1 MTDSVAASFPLSFA
15 QQQLWFL
22 QRLDPA
28 MTAYNLPRVFRLHG
42 VPDADALERAFR
54 ALIQRHAV
62 LRTRFHEQQGVPQQ
76 TILDAFD
83 FHLAQQDLR
92 ALPEAEKKAALEL
105 SVRDIVSHVFDLGA
119 PPLVRAR
126 LLRTGEHD
134 SVLAVCFHHIASD
147 AWSNPIVAADLASAY
162 QLALTTSG
170 DVTLP
175 APPVQYAE
183 LARQQRE
190 AADSGALDNVLE
202 YWQQHLGDDVP
213 ALDIPTDY
221 PRPAVQTFRGALMP
235 FEVSPELAAGLQQF
249 CRAEQCTPFVPLLA
263 AWQLLLARLSGQ
275 TDFAVGV
282 PAAGRDDEAT
292 QQLVGY
298 FVTTQV
304 FRARVTPQRTLRELC
319 RQVRADA
326 LGALAHPG
334 LPFELLLEKR
344 RPARDAA
351 RSPIFQSLFSLQVRD
366 GGEQFALGDLRAELV
381 PVAEHTAKFE
391 LSLDVVLGPAGA
403 EAVIEYNTDLF
414 STGTIE
420 RVRAA
425 YERVLST
432 LIDAPDM
439 RVGELALPAP
449 ERLSQLVEW
458 GTGQHDTLPR
468 GVTDLIAQQV
478 QAQPDAIAVRQG
490 DTVLTYAEVWRASG
504 ALAATLNAE
513 RIGVSAPA
521 SPQRLV
527 AMLAVL
533 RAGAALVPL
542 DPAYPAARLAHMMRA
557 ANIGQLLAPAEIAGQ
572 LDVPPSVTVL
582 AMQADSDT
590 DDAPATRLHAQRLAY
605 LIFTS
610 GSTGLPKPVAVA
622 HGALSQHIQAVAARY
637 ALSAQDTVLAAAS
650 FGFDAAL
657 EQWLAPLSA
666 GASVVLPGQPVLT
679 PEHLTGLVREQGVT
693 VLDLPPALLRQLCA
707 LLPDA
712 SLPVRLCITGGEAC
726 TRDDLLAAQRVFTP
740 QHLAN
745 AYGPTEAVI
754 SPVVWLGDGVP
765 EGVPPIGQPVGAR
778 RVWVLDAW
786 LNPVPPGLPG
796 ELYLGGAL
804 AREYAGQGALTASRF
819 IADPFS
825 TQGGRLYRTGDRV
838 RWRADG
844 TLDYLGRVDA
854 QLSLRGFRIEP
865 GEIETALLAQPSVQ
879 EAVVAVRGNR
889 LLAWVVGDA
898 RATDSDLRAALAEQL
913 PDYMVPAAI
922 LPLAA
927 LPLTVNGK
935 LDRAALPDPAQPRAD
950 NDAPATEQEHALA
963 AVWCAVL
970 GVPAVGREDNFFALG
985 GDSILSLQIVARLR
999 DAGWQ
1004 ATPRQIFE
1012 RQTLASQA
1020 AVLTPVTQAAASDTE
1035 GSVPLL
1041 PIQADFFRMAL
1052 PNPAHWNQAI
1062 LLHADTVPDEQAL
1075 RAALAALVQHHD
1087 SLRLRYHRDEQG
1099 MWQQRYTLP
1108 MPDEH
1113 LLVIANTTAEEITGV
1128 CDRVQRQFDL
1138 TRGPLLRAV
1147 LMYVSDGS
1155 VRLLLLAHHL
1165 VVDAVSWRI
1174 LVEDLHT
1181 AMQQHGEGAS
1191 IRLPEKSGSYKDW
1204 SLFLHDY
1211 FDNSQKAAEP
1221 WAALRQHLPPAL
1233 PCDHPQGGN
1242 LAAQQAVEDIRLD
1255 TAQTQALLRD
1265 APAAYRTQVNDLLL
1279 TALGRALCHWSGQ
1292 PRVLVDMESHGRHP
1306 LPGAPDLSRTVGW
1319 FTSLH
1324 PVLLSPMGEP
1334 GEALCRVKE
1343 SLRQVP
1349 QHGLGAGF
1357 AQPPVPRAG
1366 VLFNY
1371 LGQFD
1376 NSQQADSV
1384 WRLASESS
1392 GRSVSDDAP
1401 QWHEFVI
1408 NGQVLGGELRF
1419 AVRYSRARYQAA
1431 TVRAWAARFADELRA
1446 LIGHCTSGARGA
1458 TASDFPLAQLDQHAL
1473 ARLPVPAAD
1482 MADLYPLSPMQQG
1495 LLFHSLYAPQDS
1507 AYLNQMRMDIT
1518 DLDVP
1523 RFRRAWQTVLARH
1536 DALRSGFI
1544 AQGDAALQWVAPE
1557 VALPLTEYSDI
1568 EPEALATQ
1576 ERERGVDLLTPPL
1589 MRLAMVRTGA
1599 RRHHLIWTCHHLL
1612 LDGWSS
1618 AQLLGEVLRIY
1629 AGESLPAVAH
1639 RYRDYIA
1646 WLGERDADASERHWR
1661 GLLSRAEQPTLLAEV
1676 LAPRT
1681 ARTAS
1686 QAVLHQ
1692 PLPAALSQSL
1702 QQVARARQLT
1712 LNTLVQATWALL
1724 VARYSG
1730 QRTVTFGATVS
1741 GRPAELPGSADMVGL
1756 FINTLPVVVD
1766 TDPAQPLD
1774 AWLHALQA
1782 QHLASREHEHT
1793 PLYAIQRWAGQ
1804 GGQSLFDT
1812 LVVFEN
1818 FPVDA
1823 LLHKH
1828 DSVLACDN
1836 VQSDSGNHYPL
1847 TLRVKPGDALHL
1859 DFLHDPARVDDVQAV
1874 ADEYRALLTQV
1885 CTSLEQSPATALG
1898 EVLPGAGQTE
1908 RHTQRWPHQDVL
1920 SLWHAQVAR
1929 VPSQIAVASGTQQL
1943 SYAALAQRS
1952 DALAARLLASGVQP
1966 EQRVGV
1972 HARRGI
1978 ELVTGLLA
1986 VLKAGAV
1993 YVPLDPDLPADR
2005 LAWQAQDAGLHTIL
2019 TASPLGF
2026 VPQVPVLSLLQTTDD
2041 THDLPAVALHPEQG
2055 AYLIY
2060 TSGSTGRP
2068 KGVLVSHGALANYVQ
2083 GLLAT
2088 LALPEA
2094 ARTFAMVSTV
2104 AADLGH
2110 TVLFGAL
2117 CDGRTL
2123 HLVPP
2128 QDAFEPDRFADY
2140 LHRHQVDVLKI
2151 VPGHLEA
2158 LLSAAAAEQVLPR
2171 HTLIIGG
2178 EAARQ
2183 TLLDRVAALAPARR
2197 IVNHYGPTET
2207 TVGTLM
2213 ATRTD
2218 AQPAPLP
2225 LGAPLP
2231 NTDAWVLDAA
2241 LQPVPPGADGELY
2254 LGGAA
2259 LARGYLGQPALT
2271 AARFVAH
2278 PFRDGERLYRTGDR
2292 VHRAADGALRY
2303 RGRTDDQIK
2312 IRGYR
2317 VELSEVTARLRALPN
2332 VAQAAVIAR
2341 EQDDGRLQ
2349 LLGYVVPEQ
2358 DTAPLM
2364 QALAEALPDYMCPT
2378 ALLALPALPLTAN
2391 GKLDRQALPLP
2402 GDVPAQHYAA
2412 PENDIEKNIAEVW
2425 AEVLRREQIG
2435 RLDNFFELGGDSILS
2450 LQIVARC
2457 RKRGLRI
2464 TPKQL
2469 MERQTV
2475 AAVAEVAVPVG
2486 AAPVTPLRPRV
2497 QHAPLLP
2504 VQQWFFAQDFPT
2516 PAHWNQSVMLVP
2528 DDTVTADVAERAI
2541 AALVQTHPALRMQFL
2556 RDGDTWR
2563 QRVQENPDG
2572 IFQQTA
2578 FAHLD
2583 DITPLADQAQRS
2595 LRLDLPFRA
2604 CWLAQTDGAAR
2615 RLLLIAHHL
2624 VVDGVSWRILL
2635 EDLQTACSQL
2645 LNGEAVALLPET
2657 TTLTDWPAMLRQQ
2670 MPHFRQQSAFWQAQ
2684 CAHADTPF
2692 PATTPAGSNTVADMA
2707 TREAA
2712 LDANT
2717 TRALLGSAHRAW
2729 RTRPDDLLL
2738 TALARTLC
2746 AWTGDTRL
2754 LVELEGHGREA
2765 LEADTDLSRTVGWFT
2780 SLYPVALTL
2789 PDGDALAQLRAV
2801 KEQLRA
2807 VPDKGLGFGV
2817 LKYLDNRLQDGAAPQ
2832 ITFNYLGQFDQTAEQ
2847 AALWRQAPESAGQ
2860 ARAPDSRR
2868 RSSFDL
2874 SAQVSNG
2881 QLHLSW
2887 AYSRARHDADTM
2899 DTLLAT
2905 FCTTLA
2911 ELVCSCEDSAAG
2923 ATPSDFPLAALDQPA
2938 LDRLPVASGDMA
2950 DLYPLSPLQ
2959 QGLLFHSLYAP
2970 SGSAYLNQLRLDID
2984 GLDVNRFRAA
2994 WQAVMTRHPV
3004 LRTGFITGQGE
3015 PLQWVA
3021 RESVLPLTEMDV
3033 AQAGD
3038 CDALAAQEL
3047 ARGFDLL
3054 APPLMRLLL
3063 VRTDAHRHHLIWTSH
3078 HLLLDGW
3085 STALLMGEVLQHYR
3099 GEALSPAGDYRD
3111 YIAWLQHRDPARS
3124 EQFWRGEL
3132 ARIDSPTLLADTM
3145 QGDGNGQG
3153 VLQSHRPS
3161 DALEQ
3166 MARRERVT
3174 LNTLVQGAWALLLAQ
3189 CTGQHNV
3196 TFGATVAGR
3205 PAELPGAERTIGL
3218 FINTLPVIA
3227 TLDPAMTVADWLRAL
3242 QQQNLATR
3250 EFEHTPLYDLQRW
3263 AGQGALF
3270 DTLLVFENYP
3280 VDSALR
3286 DALPDG
3292 LRFGDSHK
3300 REETHYGVTLAVH
3313 QDDGLHLHLSH
3324 DRARIGD
3331 PAAQALMSQLVAL
3344 IEQLAQSAATPLGA
3358 LHWLP
3363 GAVHAQLES
3372 WSRNSARFDDVVPV
3386 HQRIAQQAAAQPEAC
3401 ALCWGDVQI
3410 SYRDLNTRANQLAH
3424 YLIAQGVRPDTP
3436 VGVAMLRAPEMV
3448 IALLAVMKAGGAYVP
3463 LDPEYPRERLAWMI
3477 EDSGINLLLTQAT
3490 VAPMLPV
3497 PDAVTVLAVDVLAL
3511 NTSSCDPSVPL
3522 QGDSLAYVIYTSGS
3536 TGKPKGAGNR
3546 HRALDNR
3553 IRWMQGA
3560 CPIDHTDTVLQKTPF
3575 SFDVSVWEFFW
3586 PLMQG
3591 ARLAIAAP
3599 GEHRDPAALA
3609 ALIHRHQVSTL
3620 HFVPSM
3626 LQAFLTGAD
3635 LSHCGSLRQILCSG
3649 EALPAAVQDQVLQ
3662 RLPQV
3667 ALHNLYGPTE
3677 AAIDVTH
3684 WRCRD
3689 EQGAAVPIGAPIT
3702 DTDTWVLDDALNPV
3716 APGVPGE
3723 LYLGGAGLARGYHCR
3738 AALTAE
3744 RFVASPFAQQGQ
3756 RLYRTGDL
3764 VRWRADGV
3772 LEYLGRLD
3780 HQVKLRGLRI
3790 ELGEIEAAL
3799 LAQPAIQAAVVV
3811 AVPVQGEPQLVAY
3824 IVAEDVP
3831 PTGALRDALAEHLP
3845 DYMVP
3850 AFFVPLPALPLSPNG
3865 KVDRRA
3871 LPAPALPETTHG
3883 EPPQGETETTL
3894 SSIWCALLG
3903 RERVARTDHFFELG
3917 GHSLMALK
3925 LQMRV
3930 QEQCAVTL
3938 PLRACFDHPTLCALA
3953 AEIDRLRDEGKDRT
3967 QDLDSMMA
3975 LLDTL
3980 E

>member
-54 ALIQRHAV
+54 ALIRRHAI

-76 TILDAFD
+76 TVLDTFDFRLECQDCRTLPAAAQRPALDA
-83 FHLAQQDLR
+83 A
-92 ALPEAEKKAALEL
+92 
-105 SVRDIVSHVFDLGA
+105 VRDIVGHVFDLGA
-119 PPLVRAR
+119 PPLVRAC
-126 LLRTGEHD
+126 LLRTGD
-134 SVLAVCFHHIASD
+134 DSSVLAVCFHHIASD
-147 AWSNPIVAADLASAY
+147 AWSNPIVAGDLARAY
-162 QLALTTSG
+162 QLALTTPG

-175 APPVQYAE
+175 ALPVQYAD
-183 LARQQRE
+183 LARRQRE
-190 AADSGALDNVLE
+190 AAENGALNDALA

-213 ALDIPTDY
+213 TLDIPTDY

-235 FEVSPELAAGLQQF
+235 FEVSPALSAGLQQF
-249 CRAEQCTPFVPLLA
+249 CRIEHCTPFVPLLA
-263 AWQLLLARLSGQ
+263 AWQLLLARLAGQ
-275 TDFAVGV
+275 SDFAVGV

-304 FRARVTPQRTLRELC
+304 FRARVTPERTLRALC
-319 RQVRADA
+319 QQVRADA

-334 LPFELLLEKR
+334 VPFELLLETR

-351 RSPIFQSLFSLQVRD
+351 RSPLFQSLFSLQVRD
-366 GGEQFALGDLRAELV
+366 GSEQFALGDLRADLV

-391 LSLDVVLGPAGA
+391 LSLDVVLGTAGA
-403 EAVIEYNTDLF
+403 QAVIEYNTDLF
-414 STGTIE
+414 SIGTIE

-432 LIDAPDM
+432 LIEAPDT
-439 RVGELALPAP
+439 RVGELVLPTPAMI
-449 ERLSQLVEW
+449 SQLAGW
-458 GTGQHDTLPR
+458 GTGRHETLPR
-468 GVTDLIAQQV
+468 SVTDLIAAQV
-478 QAQPDAIAVRQG
+478 QSQPDAIAVRQG
-490 DTVLTYAEVWRASG
+490 DTALTYAELWHAAG
-504 ALAATLNAE
+504 ALAATLHAE
-513 RIGVSAPA
+513 RIGVAAAA

-542 DPAYPAARLAHMMRA
+542 DPALPAARLAHMMRA
-557 ANIGQLLAPAEIAGQ
+557 AEIGQLLAPADIAAH
-572 LDVPPSVTVL
+572 LDVPPHVPVL
-582 AMQADSDT
+582 ALHADHGTHS
-590 DDAPATRLHAQRLAY
+590 APAARRHAQQLAY

-637 ALSAQDTVLAAAS
+637 ALSAQDKVLAAAS

-657 EQWLAPLSA
+657 EQWLAPLSV
-666 GASVVLPGQPVLT
+666 GATVVLPTQPALT
-679 PEHLTGLVREQGVT
+679 PEQLTALVQEQGVT

-726 TRDDLLAAQRVFTP
+726 TRDDLLAAQRVLSP
-740 QHLAN
+740 AQLAN

-754 SPVVWLGDGVP
+754 SPVIWLGDSVP
-765 EGVPPIGQPVGAR
+765 EDVPPIGQPVGAR
-778 RVWVLDAW
+778 RAWVLDTW

-796 ELYLGGAL
+796 ELYLGGAM
-804 AREYAGQGALTASRF
+804 AREYAGQPALTASRF

-838 RWRADG
+838 RWRTDG
-844 TLDYLGRVDA
+844 MLEYLGRVDA

-865 GEIETALLAQPSVQ
+865 GEIEAALRAQSAVR

-889 LLAWVVGDA
+889 LLAWVVGDESA
-898 RATDSDLRAALAEQL
+898 NDSDLRAALAQQL
-913 PDYMVPAAI
+913 PDYMVPAVI
-922 LPLAA
+922 LRLAA

-935 LDRAALPDPAQPRAD
+935 LDRAALPEPSPANAEQ
-950 NDAPATEQEHALA
+950 DAPATEQEIALA
-963 AVWCAVL
+963 TVWRDVL
-970 GVPAVGREDNFFALG
+970 GVPAVGRDDNFFALG

-999 DAGWQ
+999 EAGWQ

-1020 AVLTPVTQAAASDTE
+1020 AVLTPATQAATSDTE

-1062 LLHADTVPDEQAL
+1062 LLQAETAPDEQAL
-1075 RAALAALVQHHD
+1075 RHALTALVQHHD
-1087 SLRLRYHRDEQG
+1087 SLRLRYHCDEHG
-1099 MWQQRYTLP
+1099 VWQQRYTLP
-1108 MPDEH
+1108 LPDEQP
-1113 LLVIANTTAEEITGV
+1113 LRIANTTPDGITAL

-1174 LVEDLHT
+1174 LIQDLHT
-1181 AMQQHGEGAS
+1181 ALRQQAVGSA
-1191 IRLPEKSGSYKDW
+1191 IRLPEKTGSYKDW
-1204 SLFLHDY
+1204 SVFLRRY
-1211 FDNSQKAAEP
+1211 FDNGARAAKP
-1221 WAALRQHLPPAL
+1221 WAALPYPL
-1233 PCDHPQGGN
+1233 PCDHPEGDN
-1242 LAAQQAVEDIRLD
+1242 CAAQQTLEDISLD
-1255 TAQTQALLRD
+1255 SAQTHALLRA
-1265 APAAYRTQVNDLLL
+1265 APVAYRTQVNDLLL

-1292 PRVLVDMESHGRHP
+1292 PRVLVDLESHGRHP

-1319 FTSLH
+1319 FTSLQ
-1324 PVLLSPMGEP
+1324 PILLSPLGEP

-1349 QHGLGAGF
+1349 HHGLGAGF
-1357 AQPPVPRAG
+1357 TQPPVPRAS

-1376 NSQQADSV
+1376 ASLDTDSP
-1384 WRLASESS
+1384 WRLAQESP
-1392 GRSVSDDAP
+1392 GHCVDDEAP
-1401 QWHEFVI
+1401 QSHDFVI

-1419 AVRYSRARYQAA
+1419 AVRYSRARYRAA
-1431 TVRAWAARFADELRA
+1431 TVRAWAARFRDELLA
-1446 LIGHCTSGARGA
+1446 LIAHCTSGARGA
-1458 TASDFPLAQLDQHAL
+1458 TASDFPLAQLDPAGL

-1507 AYLNQMRMDIT
+1507 AYLNQLRMDIT

-1523 RFRRAWQTVLARH
+1523 RFQRAWETVLARH

-1544 AQGDAALQWVAPE
+1544 TQGEAALQWVAPD
-1557 VALPLTEYSDI
+1557 VALPLTEYTGI
-1568 EPEALATQ
+1568 EPDRLATQ

-1599 RRHHLIWTCHHLL
+1599 RRHHLVWTCHHLL

-1618 AQLLGEVLRIY
+1618 AQLLGEVLRAY
-1629 AGESLPAVAH
+1629 AGEQLPAVVH

-1646 WLGERDADASERHWR
+1646 WLGERDADASERYWR
-1661 GLLSRAEQPTLLAEV
+1661 TLLAGIEQPTLLADV

-1681 ARTAS
+1681 ARAAS

-1692 PLPAALSQSL
+1692 SLPAHLSQSL
-1702 QQVARARQLT
+1702 QQLARARQLT
-1712 LNTLVQATWALL
+1712 LNTLVQAAWALL

-1741 GRPAELPGSADMVGL
+1741 GRPAALPGSADMVGL

-1774 AWLHALQA
+1774 KWLHALQA

-1793 PLYAIQRWAGQ
+1793 PLSAIQRWAGQ

-1823 LLHKH
+1823 LLHEH
-1828 DSVLACDN
+1828 DRVLACDN

-1847 TLRVKPGDALHL
+1847 TLRVKPGATLQL
-1859 DFLHDPARVDDVQAV
+1859 DFLHDPARVEDVQAV
-1874 ADEYRALLTQV
+1874 ADEYRALLTQL
-1885 CTSLEQSPATALG
+1885 CARLDPSPATALG
-1898 EVLPGAGQTE
+1898 EWPSCTA
-1908 RHTQRWPHQDVL
+1908 HTAEPAQHWPHADVL
-1920 SLWHAQVAR
+1920 SLWRAQVAR
-1929 VPSQIAVASGTQQL
+1929 VPAQVAVASGAQQL
-1943 SYAALAQRS
+1943 SYAALEQRS
-1952 DALAARLLASGVQP
+1952 NALAARLLASGVQP
-1966 EQRVGV
+1966 ESRVGV

-1993 YVPLDPDLPADR
+1993 YVPLDPDLPAER
-2005 LAWQAQDAGLHTIL
+2005 LAWQARDAGVQTLL
-2019 TASPLGF
+2019 SASPLAF
-2026 VPQVPVLSLLQTTDD
+2026 VPQVPVLSLLQADD
-2041 THDLPAVALHPEQG
+2041 SPDVVPALPLSPQQG

-2068 KGVLVSHGALANYVQ
+2068 KGVLVSHAALANYVQ
-2083 GLLAT
+2083 GVLAR
-2088 LALPEA
+2088 LALPDS

-2128 QDAFEPDRFADY
+2128 EDAFEPDRFADY
-2140 LHRHQVDVLKI
+2140 LHRHHIDVLKI

-2158 LLSAAAAEQVLPR
+2158 LLCAAAPDRALPA

-2178 EAARQ
+2178 DVARQ
-2183 TLLDRVAALAPARR
+2183 SLLDRVAALAPACRV
-2197 IVNHYGPTET
+2197 INHYGPTET
-2207 TVGTLM
+2207 TVGTLTW
-2213 ATRTD
+2213 TRAG

-2225 LGAPLP
+2225 LGTALP
-2231 NTDAWVLDAA
+2231 NTGAWVLDAA
-2241 LQPVPPGADGELY
+2241 LQSVPAGAEGELY
-2254 LGGAA
+2254 LGGVA

-2271 AARFVAH
+2271 ATRFVAH
-2278 PFRDGERLYRTGDR
+2278 PFCEGERLYRTGDR
-2292 VHRAADGALRY
+2292 VHRAADGTLQY
-2303 RGRTDDQIK
+2303 RGRTDDQVK

-2317 VELSEVTARLRALPN
+2317 VELSEVAARLRALPG
-2332 VAQAAVIAR
+2332 VGQAEVIAR

-2349 LLGYVVPEQ
+2349 LVGYVVPEQ

-2364 QALAEALPDYMCPT
+2364 QALADVLPDYMCPG
-2378 ALLALPALPLTAN
+2378 ALLGLPALPLTAN
-2391 GKLDRQALPLP
+2391 GKRDRQALPLP
-2402 GDVPAQHYAA
+2402 GETPAQGYAA
-2412 PENDIEKNIAEVW
+2412 PENDVEQIIADVW

-2457 RKRGLRI
+2457 RKRGLRL
-2464 TPKQL
+2464 TPRHL

-2475 AAVAEVAVPVG
+2475 AAVAEVAVPVST
-2486 AAPVTPLRPRV
+2486 APVTPLRPSV
-2497 QHAPLLP
+2497 HKAPLLP
-2504 VQQWFFAQDFPT
+2504 VQQWFFAQDFPS

-2528 DDTVTADVAERAI
+2528 DDAMTVEIAERAV
-2541 AALVQTHPALRMQFL
+2541 AALVQHHPALRMQFL
-2556 RDGDTWR
+2556 REGDTWR
-2563 QRVQENPDG
+2563 QTVQENVDG
-2572 IFQQTA
+2572 IFQQVG
-2578 FAHLD
+2578 FSHKQ
-2583 DITPLADQAQRS
+2583 DITPLADQLQRS
-2595 LRLDLPFRA
+2595 LRLDRPFRA
-2604 CWLAQTDGAAR
+2604 GWLAQHDGTER
-2615 RLLLIAHHL
+2615 RLLLVAHHL

-2635 EDLQTACSQL
+2635 EDLQAACSQL
-2645 LNGEAVALLPET
+2645 LNGERIALLPEAT
-2657 TTLTDWPAMLRQQ
+2657 PLTDWPVTLMQQ
-2670 MPHFRQQSAFWQAQ
+2670 LPHFRQQAAFWQAQ
-2684 CAHADTPF
+2684 CAQPDAPF
-2692 PATTPAGSNTVADMA
+2692 PATTPDGSNTVADMA
-2707 TREAA
+2707 TCDAT
-2712 LDANT
+2712 LDAAT
-2717 TRALLGSAHRAW
+2717 TRALLGSAHRAR

-2746 AWTGDTRL
+2746 AWTGDARV

-2765 LEADTDLSRTVGWFT
+2765 LQADTDLSRTVGWFT
-2780 SLYPVALTL
+2780 ALYPVALTL
-2789 PDGDALAQLRAV
+2789 PPGEALAQLCAV

-2817 LKYLDNRLQDGAAPQ
+2817 LKYLDGTLRDGAVPQ
-2832 ITFNYLGQFDQTAEQ
+2832 ITFNYLGQFDQTAQQ

-2860 ARAPDSRR
+2860 ARAPDSER

-2874 SAQVSNG
+2874 SAQVSDG

-2887 AYSRARHDADTM
+2887 AYSRARHDAGTIND
-2899 DTLLAT
+2899 LLTT
-2905 FCTTLA
+2905 FCATLTD
-2911 ELVCSCEDSAAG
+2911 LVRACEAATPG
-2923 ATPSDFPLAALDQPA
+2923 ATPSDFPLAGIDQAALDQ
-2938 LDRLPVASGDMA
+2938 LPVARGDMT

-2984 GLDVNRFRAA
+2984 GLDVNRFRSA
-2994 WQAVMTRHPV
+2994 WQAVINRHPI
-3004 LRTGFITGQGE
+3004 LRSGFITGQGE

-3021 RESVLPLTEMDV
+3021 REATLPLTERDL
-3033 AQAGD
+3033 AQPAE
-3038 CDALAAQEL
+3038 CEALAEQEL
-3047 ARGFDLL
+3047 ARGVDLL
-3054 APPLMRLLL
+3054 HPPLMRLLL
-3063 VRTDAHRHHLIWTSH
+3063 LRTGTHRHHLIWTSH

-3085 STALLMGEVLQHYR
+3085 STALLLGEVLRHYN
-3099 GEALSPAGDYRD
+3099 GESLPPAGQYRD
-3111 YIAWLQHRDPARS
+3111 YIAWLQQRDPARS
-3124 EQFWRGEL
+3124 DAFWRGEL
-3132 ARIDSPTLLADTM
+3132 ARIASPTLLAAVLP
-3145 QGDGNGQG
+3145 GDGDGQG
-3153 VLQSHRPS
+3153 VLEKRLPS
-3161 DALEQ
+3161 DVLEQ
-3166 MARRERVT
+3166 MARRERIT
-3174 LNTLVQGAWALLLAQ
+3174 LNTLVQGAWALVLQQ
-3189 CTGQHNV
+3189 CTGQHTV

-3205 PAELPGAERTIGL
+3205 PAELPGAEQIIGL
-3218 FINTLPVIA
+3218 FINTLPVSV
-3227 TLDPAMTVADWLRAL
+3227 TPDPALKVADWLRAL
-3242 QQQNLATR
+3242 QRQNLATR
-3250 EFEHTPLYDLQRW
+3250 EFEHTPLYDLQRQ

-3286 DALPDG
+3286 EARPHG

-3313 QDDGLHLHLSH
+3313 QANGLHLHLSH
-3324 DRARIGD
+3324 DRARISD
-3331 PAAQALMSQLVAL
+3331 ASAQALMSQLTAL
-3344 IEQLAQSAATPLGA
+3344 LGQLVRAADAPLGE
-3358 LHWLP
+3358 LHCLP
-3363 GAVHAQLES
+3363 DAVQSQLRQ
-3372 WSRNSARFDDVVPV
+3372 WSCNRARVEDGLV
-3386 HQRIAQQAAAQPEAC
+3386 HHRIEQQAAAQPDAC
-3401 ALCWGDVQI
+3401 ALCWGETQL
-3410 SYRDLNTRANQLAH
+3410 SYGELNTRANQLAH
-3424 YLIAQGVRPDTP
+3424 HLIARGVRPDMP

-3463 LDPEYPRERLAWMI
+3463 LDPEYPRERLAYMI
-3477 EDSGINLLLTQAT
+3477 EDSGISLLLTQAT

-3497 PDAVTVLAVDVLAL
+3497 PEAVTILAVDALAL
-3511 NTSSCDPSVPL
+3511 DPAPHNPAVAL
-3522 QGDSLAYVIYTSGS
+3522 HGDNLAYVIYTSGS

-3560 CPIDHTDTVLQKTPF
+3560 CPIDNTDTVLQKTPF

-3599 GEHRDPAALA
+3599 GDHRDPAALA
-3609 ALIHRHQVSTL
+3609 ALIRQHQVSTL

-3626 LQAFLTGAD
+3626 LQAFLLGAA
-3635 LSHCGSLRQILCSG
+3635 LSHCDSLRQILCSG
-3649 EALPAAVQDQVLQ
+3649 EALPAAVQDAVLK

-3689 EQGAAVPIGAPIT
+3689 ERGAPVPIGAPIT
-3702 DTDTWVLDDALNPV
+3702 GTDTWVLDGALNPV

-3723 LYLGGAGLARGYHCR
+3723 LYLGGAGLARGYHGR

-3744 RFVASPFAQQGQ
+3744 RFVANPFAGHGE

-3772 LEYLGRLD
+3772 LDYLGRLD

-3790 ELGEIEAAL
+3790 ELGEIEAVL
-3799 LAQPAIQAAVVV
+3799 LTQPAVQAAVVV

-3824 IVAEDVP
+3824 VVTDAEQ
-3831 PTGALRDALAEHLP
+3831 PTGALRDALAERLP

-3850 AFFVPLPALPLSPNG
+3850 ACFVPLPALPLSPNG

-3871 LPAPALPETTHG
+3871 LPAPALPETSQG
-3883 EPPQGETETTL
+3883 EPPQGDTETTL
-3894 SSIWCALLG
+3894 AAIWCALLG
-3903 RERVARTDHFFELG
+3903 HERVCRTDHFFALG

-3930 QEQCAVTL
+3930 QEQCAVSL
-3938 PLRACFDHPTLCALA
+3938 PLRACFDHPTLRALA
-3953 AEIDRLRDEGKDRT
+3953 AEIDRLRGDGDDRT
-3967 QDLDSMMA
+3967 QDLDSMLA